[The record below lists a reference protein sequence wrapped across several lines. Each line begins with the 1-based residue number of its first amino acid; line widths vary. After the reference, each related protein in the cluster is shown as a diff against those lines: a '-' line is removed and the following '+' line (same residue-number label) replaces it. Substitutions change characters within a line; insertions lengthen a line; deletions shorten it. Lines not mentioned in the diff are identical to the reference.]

1 MCKQK
6 GTGKKTFLS
15 VYLSLSVCVISW
27 IVEMYRGL
35 NPMHSRNKA
44 DHTVRCTEPN
54 AKWKFQQCTRHNNI
68 IINREDCICVESIEG
83 LKSVVQIICF
93 MGIELE
99 WDFAV
104 VSVVVMQVGGLHWL
118 HQLQMKRVGG
128 RFWFTPN
135 HPDGIDSIAL
145 CIMGHRFLQQVIPS
159 PCVYQHCIL
168 VPASE
173 QMQTGFHE
181 KKIGL
186 KSHSPW
192 GFCKTARTQYTPS
205 PIGKLELHD
214 ILLLSA
220 NAQNNITFS
229 ISACVSVLVCL
240 SGNVE
245 TKPPEQTPKVE
256 PNVANSVFSYW
267 KQEFQHS
274 LLWAEERECEAPP
287 ALSFKVCS
295 VVRVMVQFHFLQL

>member
-1 MCKQK
+1 
-6 GTGKKTFLS
+6 
-15 VYLSLSVCVISW
+15 
-27 IVEMYRGL
+27 
-35 NPMHSRNKA
+35 
-44 DHTVRCTEPN
+44 
-54 AKWKFQQCTRHNNI
+54 
-68 IINREDCICVESIEG
+68 
-83 LKSVVQIICF
+83 
-93 MGIELE
+93 
-99 WDFAV
+99 
-104 VSVVVMQVGGLHWL
+104 
-118 HQLQMKRVGG
+118 
-128 RFWFTPN
+128 
-135 HPDGIDSIAL
+135 L